1 MPHYAIIADT
11 DSSLPPSLAEE
22 HGIGL
27 VPIQIQFDD
36 GTTYN
41 DLTLDNARLFARV
54 DREGRIPSTAA
65 PAPGAF
71 QTAFEAALRGG
82 AAGVICC
89 CVSSAVSATYGAA
102 VLAAESLGG
111 ADITVVDTGT
121 LSMAQGFVALAAA
134 EAAQQGATKEEILG
148 VAATVGERAKLY
160 GALSTLK
167 YLAMGGRVPHLAAGM
182 AGLLNIRPILGVQE
196 GKLDLLEKVRTRQRA
211 WARLVFLCREAVGP
225 AQIPRWALLH
235 VNAEPEALALGEPLR
250 SELACASEPL
260 VVPLNPG
267 LSVHTG
273 AGLVGVALVR
283 G

>member
-1 MPHYAIIADT
+1 MPHYAILADT
-11 DSSLPPSLAEE
+11 DSSLPISLAEDL
-22 HGIGL
+22 GIGL

-41 DLTLDNARLFARV
+41 DLTMDNARLFARV

-71 QTAFEAALRGG
+71 QSAFEAALQGG
-82 AAGVICC
+82 AEGIICY

-102 VLAAESLGG
+102 VLAAESLGE

-121 LSMAQGFVALAAA
+121 LSMAQGFMVLAAA
-134 EAAQQGATKEEILG
+134 EAARQGASKQEILG
-148 VAATVGERAKLY
+148 AAAAVGERAALY

-182 AGLLNIRPILGVQE
+182 AGLLNIRPILSVQE

-211 WARLVFLCREAVGP
+211 WSRLVALCQECVGQGQM
-225 AQIPRWALLH
+225 ARWALLH
-235 VNAEPEALALGEPLR
+235 VNAEPEALALGELLR
-250 SELACASEPL
+250 SEIACAAEPL
-260 VVPLNPG
+260 LVPLNPG
-267 LSVHTG
+267 LAVHTG

>member
-1 MPHYAIIADT
+1 MSRYAIVADT
-11 DSSLPPSLAEE
+11 DSSLPAALAEE
-22 HGIGL
+22 RGIAL

-36 GTTYN
+36 GTTYD
-41 DLTLDNARLFARV
+41 DLTLDNAHLFARV
-54 DREGRIPSTAA
+54 DREGRIPMTAA

-71 QTAFEAALRGG
+71 QSCFEAALESG
-82 AAGVICC
+82 AEGVICY
-89 CVSSAVSATYGAA
+89 CVSSAVSGTYGAA
-102 VLAAESLGG
+102 VLAAEALPE

-121 LSMAQGFVALAAA
+121 LSMAQGFAALAAA
-134 EAAQQGATKEEILG
+134 QAAQAGAPKEEIL
-148 VAATVGERAKLY
+148 AAAQAVRARTALY

-167 YLAMGGRVPHLAAGM
+167 YLAMGGRVPQLAAGM

-211 WARLVFLCREAVGP
+211 WERLVALCQESVGTERI
-225 AQIPRWALLH
+225 ARWALLH
-235 VNAEPEALALGEPLR
+235 VNAEAEALALGEMLHSQLPCP
-250 SELACASEPL
+250 ADPL

-273 AGLVGVALVR
+273 AGLVGVTLVK

>member
-1 MPHYAIIADT
+1 MPRYVIITDT
-11 DSSLPPSLAEE
+11 DSSLPPDLAEQ

-27 VPIQIQFDD
+27 VPINIQFDD
-36 GTTYN
+36 GTTFN
-41 DLTLDNARLFARV
+41 DLTIDNARLFARV
-54 DREGRIPSTAA
+54 DREGRMPSTAA

-71 QTAFEAALRGG
+71 GVAFEAALQGG
-82 AAGVICC
+82 ADGVICY
-89 CVSSAVSATYGAA
+89 CVSSAISATYSAA
-102 VLAAESLGG
+102 MLAAESLPDG
-111 ADITVVDTGT
+111 AITVVDTGT

-134 EAAQQGATKEEILG
+134 QAAQAGASRQEILSTADA
-148 VAATVGERAKLY
+148 VRERATLY

-211 WARLVFLCREAVGP
+211 WARLASLCQETVGGGQM
-225 AQIPRWALLH
+225 ARWALLH
-235 VNAEPEALALGEPLR
+235 VNALEEATALGELLR
-250 SELACASEPL
+250 GELACPAEPL
-260 VVPLNPG
+260 VMALNPG

-283 G
+283 E